1 MYFTIFICKSLFN
14 GHSIGSGLT
23 KFGSENDAEK
33 LGVVKTTY
41 RLSAHFGV
49 EIFPQI

>member
-1 MYFTIFICKSLFN
+1 MGPWCQILELIDIIRYCEIKASF
-14 GHSIGSGLT
+14 
-23 KFGSENDAEK
+23 

-41 RLSAHFGV
+41 RLSAHFSV